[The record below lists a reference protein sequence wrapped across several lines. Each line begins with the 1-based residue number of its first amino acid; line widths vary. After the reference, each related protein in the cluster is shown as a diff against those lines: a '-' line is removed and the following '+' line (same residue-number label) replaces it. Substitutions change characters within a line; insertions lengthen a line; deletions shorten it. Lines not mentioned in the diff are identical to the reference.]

1 MIVDFGFVITIFESN
16 FCKVRT
22 IKFSTIAFLL
32 FLSSSAWSQTPAW
45 STLEYYHS
53 NGPVSPE
60 YQYNYSV
67 IINEDGF
74 SKLVY
79 TNKEGTKEYEFNIPN
94 NKKGMKKLDQ
104 ALKSSKV
111 FDMNADEMKSDDMLI
126 GGRISKLSITL
137 WQDPMLDQPP
147 QKIEIPSNVKQECQE
162 SIDNLY
168 STIMSLVPDS
178 IKAEAGIN

>member
-1 MIVDFGFVITIFESN
+1 MRAIILSA
-16 FCKVRT
+16 
-22 IKFSTIAFLL
+22 IAFLL
-32 FLSSSAWSQTPAW
+32 FLSSSAWSQTAEW

-67 IINEDGF
+67 IINDDG
-74 SKLVY
+74 SSRLIY
-79 TNKEGTKEYEFNIPN
+79 TNQEGTKEYEFNIPN
-94 NKKGMKKLDQ
+94 NKNGMKKLNK

-111 FDMNADEMKSDDMLI
+111 FDVNTDEMKSDDMLI
-126 GGRISKLSITL
+126 GGRTNKLSITL

-147 QKIEIPSNVKQECQE
+147 QKIEIPSNVKEECQE
-162 SIDNLY
+162 GIDNLY
-168 STIMSLVPDS
+168 STIMDLVPDS